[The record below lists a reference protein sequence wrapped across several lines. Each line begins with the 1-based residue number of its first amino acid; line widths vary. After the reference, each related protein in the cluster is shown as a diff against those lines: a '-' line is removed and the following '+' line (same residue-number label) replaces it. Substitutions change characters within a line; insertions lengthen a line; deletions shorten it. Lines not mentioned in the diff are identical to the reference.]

1 MCQLSGEAHAAAG
14 ELEAA
19 QEELGRAVR
28 LWQRAGEGVQAQASR
43 ATLETVRQRLEAS
56 AAQAAGTLSLVVLHA
71 APLVQLASGSGGPRL
86 EPVAL
91 TLALALTLTLTLT
104 LSLNPNLNPNPN
116 QVAHS
121 KRSGLRA
128 WQGLLQELRGLGVA
142 ARVRLDVATL
152 DTLQHALSQVR
163 HRARV
168 RVRVRISP

>member
-43 ATLETVRQRLEAS
+43 ATLEKVRQRLEAS

-71 APLVQLASGSGGPRL
+71 APLVQLASGSSGEPRL

-91 TLALALTLTLTLT
+91 TLALTLTLTL
-104 LSLNPNLNPNPN
+104 NLTP
-116 QVAHS
+116 
-121 KRSGLRA
+121 
-128 WQGLLQELRGLGVA
+128 
-142 ARVRLDVATL
+142 
-152 DTLQHALSQVR
+152 
-163 HRARV
+163 
-168 RVRVRISP
+168 

>member
-1 MCQLSGEAHAAAG
+1 M
-14 ELEAA
+14 
-19 QEELGRAVR
+19 
-28 LWQRAGEGVQAQASR
+28 
-43 ATLETVRQRLEAS
+43 
-56 AAQAAGTLSLVVLHA
+56 VLHA

-152 DTLQHALSQVR
+152 DTLQHALSQVDNLTLSLALTITLSIPLSLALTR
-163 HRARV
+163 PGRQAAAALPPRARV
-168 RVRVRISP
+168 PDEWPHPRGHHGRAPPTYAHPSPQPEPVP